1 MKANSTRK
9 QTGKIQ
15 MITKKEYCV
24 GKAMQTTRMPQ
35 PIGSTKDPQT
45 LGNLERTMPKPCFWG
60 AAFYFN
66 S

>member
-1 MKANSTRK
+1 
-9 QTGKIQ
+9 

-45 LGNLERTMPKPCFWG
+45 LGNLERTIPKTSFLG
-60 AAFYFN
+60 SSLLFQ
-66 S
+66 